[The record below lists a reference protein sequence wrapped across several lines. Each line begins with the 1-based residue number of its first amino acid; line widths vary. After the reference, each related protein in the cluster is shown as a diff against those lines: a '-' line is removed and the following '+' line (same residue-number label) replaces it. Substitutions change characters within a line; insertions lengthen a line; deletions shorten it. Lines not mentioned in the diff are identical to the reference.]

1 MIARTFLAAA
11 SGITAARAASG
22 SSLMPW
28 PDAVRR
34 GFPFAVGA
42 LTASATAL
50 AVPGSPTRSRSGA
63 QFRIGLAGVGAAVGV
78 GVLAYRARKR
88 FLGALFREG
97 RDVETVLAT
106 APTDAMVSGSVE
118 SVVPINGLG
127 REGAR
132 FVHSVTNAADVL
144 DVLGQSAIAQPIR
157 IFVGHHAASTIEER
171 VQLAL
176 AELDRTDAWSR
187 GSILVLAPAGT
198 GYANSTPVDAL
209 EILTRGDC
217 ATVVIGYGLLP
228 SFLSMDR
235 TEPGAASQRTIIQAI
250 LDRGY
255 SGRLLLYGESL
266 GARVQQRA
274 VDPHLL
280 SCVDRAL
287 WVGTPGGA
295 QQMSETTVR
304 VEHPDMLSDADA
316 KVWLLEHDADP
327 VVRLRHD
334 VLWRRPAWLA
344 RNGSRGREIP
354 SDMRW
359 RPGITYAQVII
370 DTLFATDIRPGDF
383 HSRGHDYRADLA
395 AVASA
400 AFGFGLDWPRTA
412 RLDARLRALEIAR
425 AARIDGGFAPTP

>member
-1 MIARTFLAAA
+1 MIARTIIAAA
-11 SGITAARAASG
+11 SGVVAARAASG

-28 PDAVRR
+28 PDSVRR
-34 GFPFAVGA
+34 GFPLVIGA
-42 LTASATAL
+42 LAASATAR
-50 AVPGSPTRSRSGA
+50 AVPGSRKRSQSGA
-63 QFRIGLAGVGAAVGV
+63 RSLVGLAGTGVVLGA

-88 FLGALFREG
+88 FLGSLFREG
-97 RDVETVLAT
+97 RDVEPVFAS
-106 APTDAMVSGSVE
+106 PPMDPSVSGSMG
-118 SVVPINGLG
+118 SAVPIDALG

-132 FVHSVTNAADVL
+132 FVHSVTSSDDVL
-144 DVLGQSAIAQPIR
+144 DVLGEPAIARPIR
-157 IFVGHHAASTIEER
+157 VFVGHHAAPTIEDR
-171 VQLAL
+171 VSLAL
-176 AELDRTDAWSR
+176 AELDRTDAWRR
-187 GSILVLAPAGT
+187 GTLLVLAPAGT

-217 ATVVIGYGLLP
+217 ASVVIGYGLLP

-235 TEPGAASQRTIIQAI
+235 TASGAATQRALIDAI
-250 LDRGY
+250 VDRGY
-255 SGRLLLYGESL
+255 AGRLLLYGESL
-266 GARVQQRA
+266 GARVQQHA
-274 VDPHLL
+274 LDSHLMAR
-280 SCVDRAL
+280 VDRAL

-295 QQMSETTVR
+295 QHMAETTVR
-304 VEHPDMLSDADA
+304 IEHPAALSDTDA

-344 RNGSRGREIP
+344 LNGSRGREIP
-354 SDMRW
+354 SDMQW
-359 RPGITYAQVII
+359 WPGITYAQVII

-395 AVASA
+395 AVTSA
-400 AFGFGLDWPRTA
+400 AFGFGLDEQRTV

>member
-34 GFPFAVGA
+34 GFPFVIGA

-63 QFRIGLAGVGAAVGV
+63 GFRVGLAGAGATIGV

-97 RDVETVLAT
+97 REVETVLAT
-106 APTDAMVSGSVE
+106 PPTDATVSGSVE
-118 SVVPINGLG
+118 SAVSVDDLG

-144 DVLGQSAIAQPIR
+144 DVLGQSAIAPPIR
-157 IFVGHHAASTIEER
+157 IFVGHHAAPTIEER
-171 VQLAL
+171 VHLAL

-187 GSILVLAPAGT
+187 GTILVLAPAGT

-235 TEPGAASQRTIIQAI
+235 TEPGAASQRAIIQAI

-255 SGRLLLYGESL
+255 SGRVLLYGESL

-274 VDPHLL
+274 LDPYLL

-295 QQMSETTVR
+295 KQMSETTVLL
-304 VEHPDMLSDADA
+304 EHPDMLMDADA
-316 KVWLLEHDADP
+316 KVWLLEHAADP

-334 VLWRRPAWLA
+334 VIWRRPAWLP

-370 DTLFATDIRPGDF
+370 DTVFATDIRPGDF

-400 AFGFGLDWPRTA
+400 AFGFGLDGPRTA